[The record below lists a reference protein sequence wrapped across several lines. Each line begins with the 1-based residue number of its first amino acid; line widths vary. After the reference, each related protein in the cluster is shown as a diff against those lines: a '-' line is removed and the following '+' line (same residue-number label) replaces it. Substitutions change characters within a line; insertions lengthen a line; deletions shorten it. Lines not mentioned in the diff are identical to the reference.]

1 MGNLYRTEEIKDI
14 IDKELDK
21 EIMRIAKNK
30 DCDDAEIIG
39 SAIKRVRVL
48 RLHAETLIAHL
59 EKLDKEHD
67 IEMEKWRKER
77 EANGS
82 T

>member
-21 EIMRIAKNK
+21 EIMRIAKNE
-30 DCDDAEIIG
+30 DCSDAEIIG
-39 SAIKRVRVL
+39 TAIQRVRAL
-48 RLHAETLIAHL
+48 RLHAEMLIAHL

-77 EANGS
+77 EANGG